1 MNKTPNSAPNSAPLI
16 RDPMHWE
23 MQYIKAVS
31 HLLADPP
38 QPKDLLPEFPFG
50 FFDRASKPK
59 KYAGAHKRFAYGMWD
74 GVMPLNPSHITP
86 EFPAVCINSSF
97 EIARN
102 SNGPKAE
109 YLLTRYQYAN
119 NPYYGCTL
127 RRFDNM
133 YLVMREIFTILCREH
148 YAMLLGA
155 IDPMEYMEGWEAN

>member
-1 MNKTPNSAPNSAPLI
+1 MNMHAANNAPLI

-59 KYAGAHKRFAYGMWD
+59 KYAGAHKRFAYGIWD
-74 GVMPLNPSHITP
+74 GVRSLNPSAITP
-86 EFPAVCINSSF
+86 EFPAVCVNDDF
-97 EIARN
+97 EIAKD
-102 SNGPKAE
+102 STGPGIK

-119 NPYYGCTL
+119 DSEYGCTL
-127 RRFDNM
+127 RKFDNM
-133 YLVMREIFTILCREH
+133 YTVMREIFTILCKEH
-148 YAMLLGA
+148 YVMLLGE
-155 IDPMEYMEGWEAN
+155 INPMEYVKDSEAN